1 VAYWLKVNGTGDSPF
16 DDGDWFR
23 RRRRWV
29 GDYGEVSMF
38 PRVPSI
44 EPGDRLI
51 EYAAGSARFF
61 GEGRLFA
68 VSEAISEPEPSPHER
83 WPVQVRTRTLA
94 AGPRLEYCPSVNDI
108 GVMLRSLGRQSHIR
122 LREDQGLEAEAL
134 IEAAAREWG
143 ALGSS

>member
-1 VAYWLKVNGTGDSPF
+1 MGESIISIGDKGRARGRASEGLGVQAGGPGLGYWLKINGTGDSPF
-16 DDGDWFR
+16 DDGDWLR
-23 RRRRWV
+23 RRSRWV

-68 VSEAISEPEPSPHER
+68 VSEAGSEPDPSPHVPR
-83 WPVQVRTRTLA
+83 PAPGRTGDPG
-94 AGPRLEYCPSVNDI
+94 AGPRARHRAGP
-108 GVMLRSLGRQSHIR
+108 
-122 LREDQGLEAEAL
+122 AE
-134 IEAAAREWG
+134 
-143 ALGSS
+143 